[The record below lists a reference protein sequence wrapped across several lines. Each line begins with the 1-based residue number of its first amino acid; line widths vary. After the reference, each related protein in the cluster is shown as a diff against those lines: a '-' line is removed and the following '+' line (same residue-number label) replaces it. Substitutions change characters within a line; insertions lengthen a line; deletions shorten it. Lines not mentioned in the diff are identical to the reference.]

1 MVTTIL
7 AISIA
12 FVIVAI
18 ALLSLAPIVEW
29 RQRYRL
35 APYGEISFQ
44 APKWLGDVGLA
55 MLCLFAGLALLS
67 VLVLG
72 G

>member
-1 MVTTIL
+1 MVTMIL

-12 FVIVAI
+12 FVIVAG

-35 APYGEISFQ
+35 VPYGEIPFKSKHEQ
-44 APKWLGDVGLA
+44 EGRTIVAYSPHDQRKISIRIA
-55 MLCLFAGLALLS
+55 
-67 VLVLG
+67 
-72 G
+72 